1 MEQDQE
7 EITKTDKNQINSKQN
22 KPKLKAKQ
30 PVKTMKKK
38 IFVKKKEMLSNKSV
52 HESLYER
59 SGHNEVNLY
68 HSLRLQR
75 KKLYPVCKG
84 SWK

>member
-38 IFVKKKEMLSNKSV
+38 YICQKERNVVKQK
-52 HESLYER
+52 
-59 SGHNEVNLY
+59 
-68 HSLRLQR
+68 
-75 KKLYPVCKG
+75 CT
-84 SWK
+84 

>member
-1 MEQDQE
+1 MQQDQE

-38 IFVKKKEMLSNKSV
+38 KIFVNKERNAVK
-52 HESLYER
+52 
-59 SGHNEVNLY
+59 
-68 HSLRLQR
+68 Q
-75 KKLYPVCKG
+75 KCT
-84 SWK
+84 